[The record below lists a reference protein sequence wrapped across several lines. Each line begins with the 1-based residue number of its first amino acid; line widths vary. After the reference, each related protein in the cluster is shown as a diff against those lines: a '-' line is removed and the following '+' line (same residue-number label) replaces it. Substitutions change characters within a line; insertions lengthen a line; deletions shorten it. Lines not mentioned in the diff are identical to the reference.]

1 VQHIRGTQGQIARLE
16 EILNGLG
23 EDSSAPN
30 DIALTVAGA
39 VSAMDHSM
47 AGDEILNNSFANYAF
62 EDFEI
67 TAGLITLAE
76 LGGYPSKA

>member
-1 VQHIRGTQGQIARLE
+1 
-16 EILNGLG
+16 
-23 EDSSAPN
+23 
-30 DIALTVAGA
+30 
-39 VSAMDHSM
+39 M

-67 TAGLITLAE
+67 TADNSLITLAE